1 MYARWVG
8 YEVQVVDEVRV
19 LRDGIPCGA
28 IDGRPARLLLV
39 WLALHPG
46 RQPRTLV
53 AEDLWPQVL
62 PDSARTSLRAA
73 LSALRRS
80 LGPDADRVLVA
91 DRETLGLA
99 PAVQV
104 DRDAAGEL
112 APGLPGDWLAGE
124 RSRHRERSSRNL
136 AAAAAALEADGDL
149 AGAAAQARERVER
162 DPYSESAVR
171 ELVRFTW
178 LAGDRTAA
186 LDIYDRFRERL
197 RARRGVG
204 PSPETRR
211 LVDELRAGAAE
222 PKRMPQVPLP
232 PLLDRVAASPLVGRN
247 EEMGTA
253 RGAYER
259 IRQGGTGLL
268 LVAGEPGIGKT
279 RLAAE
284 LASVTWWE
292 GAAVLAGRVTED
304 ALVPYQAWVEALSG
318 YLAALPPDVAAALT
332 ARDEQVLAR
341 ILPAVRAEPAPAEDR
356 FRLLEAVTGV
366 LAAIGHGRPTVL
378 VLDDLHWAER
388 ASLILLGHVL
398 RWHGAMRLLIVAT
411 YRESE
416 LGRAHPLSAALA
428 DLRRDVTI
436 DRIRLGGLD
445 ETSIAALDPS
455 APATLATAVAR
466 RTGGNPFFA
475 RELFRNAAES
485 YADGLPEGVREV
497 IGHRLER
504 LGPDVTDVLATAAV
518 IGPRFVVDDLEE
530 VLGADPLEPL
540 EQALAA
546 GLVREDRDGVCA
558 FAHALVQ
565 ETLLAELSTVR
576 RVRLHRR
583 VADVLE
589 ARSGGVSEIA
599 RHRFEAAAGGGGAEA
614 AEAQERAGDAAL
626 EALAYETAAAHF
638 ARAMEADPAA
648 RARLLPRH
656 GDALMR
662 AGETEIGRAIYG
674 QAANLARAAGDGD
687 GLARAALGRS
697 GLGVVIRAVDRDQVA
712 LLQEALAAT
721 ETEALRVR
729 LLARLAI
736 ETYYDG
742 QPDRR
747 SALADEAVA
756 SARRLGDPAA
766 LAAALSALR
775 VARWDPDHLP
785 ERRAISEELVAVAL
799 AARDGVAELQG
810 RNWLIVDLIDAGERE
825 LAEAEIATYAALAD
839 RLRIPAHM
847 WYPYAWRAA
856 FADLDGDRAT
866 ADAIR
871 ADLAVFRDRGVDAN
885 IALVLRAQV
894 GIRSMVAELDEF
906 ADDDLAYV
914 RRSAEQPHVAKVWQS
929 GLALVEAIRGN
940 RTGAAEHLE
949 AAGSPGEVPRD
960 MNWTSA
966 MWEQGAVA
974 MLLGDVARAREVQA
988 LLAPLAGTMITSIR
1002 ATCIYGPASALLA
1015 RLAAAEQRSEPGSDP
1030 GSAAFG
1036 V

>member
-1 MYARWVG
+1 MYARLVV
-8 YEVQVVDEVRV
+8 YEAQVVNEVRV
-19 LRDGIPCGA
+19 LRDGVPCGP
-28 IDGRPARLLLV
+28 IEGRPARLLLV

-53 AEDLWPQVL
+53 AEDLWPRVHA
-62 PDSARTSLRAA
+62 DSARTSLRAA

-80 LGPDADRVLVA
+80 LGADAERVLVA

-99 PAVQV
+99 PAVHV
-104 DRDAAGEL
+104 DRDVAGEL
-112 APGLPGDWLAGE
+112 APGLVGDWLAAE
-124 RSRHRERSSRNL
+124 RVRHRERSSRTL
-136 AAAAAALEADGDL
+136 AAAASALEADGDL
-149 AGAAAQARERVER
+149 AGAAGQARERVER
-162 DPYSESAVR
+162 DPFSESAVR

-178 LAGDRTAA
+178 LSGDRTAA

-197 RARRGVG
+197 RLERGVA

-211 LVDELRAGAAE
+211 LVDELRAGAAGPE
-222 PKRMPQVPLP
+222 RMPQVPLP
-232 PLLDRVAASPLVGRN
+232 PMLDRMVAAPLAGRAD
-247 EEMGTA
+247 ELVAA

-318 YLAALPPDVAAALT
+318 YLAALPPDVAGALT

-341 ILPAVRAEPAPAEDR
+341 ILPAVRADPAPSEDR
-356 FRLLEAVTGV
+356 FRLLEAVTGL

-378 VLDDLHWAER
+378 VLDDVHWAER

-398 RWHGAMRLLIVAT
+398 RWHGAMRLLVVVT

-416 LGRAHPLSAALA
+416 LGRAHPLSATLA

-445 ETSIAALDPS
+445 EASIAALDRS
-455 APATLATAVAR
+455 APATLARAVYR
-466 RTGGNPFFA
+466 RAGGNPFFA

-485 YADGLPEGVREV
+485 GADGLPEGVREV
-497 IGHRLER
+497 IGHRLDR
-504 LGPDVTDVLATAAV
+504 LGPDVTDVLAAAAV
-518 IGPRFVVDDLEE
+518 IGPRFVVDDLEQVIE
-530 VLGADPLEPL
+530 GDAVESLEL
-540 EQALAA
+540 AIAA
-546 GLVREDRDGVCA
+546 GLVREDRDGFCA
-558 FAHALVQ
+558 FSHALVQ

-599 RHRFEAAAGGGGAEA
+599 RHRFEAAAGGGGPEA
-614 AEAQERAGDAAL
+614 AAALERAGDAAL
-626 EALAYETAAAHF
+626 AALAYETAAAHF
-638 ARAMEADPAA
+638 ARAMEVDPAA

-662 AGETEIGRAIYG
+662 AGETEIGRAVFG

-687 GLARAALGRS
+687 ALARAALGRS

-712 LLQEALAAT
+712 LLQEALTAT
-721 ETEALRVR
+721 RDEALRAS

-742 QPDRR
+742 QPDHR

-756 SARRLGDPAA
+756 IARRLGDPAA
-766 LAAALSALR
+766 LAAALSAQR

-785 ERRAISEELVAVAL
+785 ERRAISEELVAVAV
-799 AARDGVAELQG
+799 AAGDGVAELQG
-810 RNWLIVDLIDAGERE
+810 RNWLIVDLIDGGERE
-825 LAEAEIATYAALAD
+825 LAEAEIAVYGELAD

-856 FADLDGDRAT
+856 FADLDGDPET

-871 ADLAVFRDRGVDAN
+871 AELAMFRDRGVDPN
-885 IALVLRAQV
+885 IALVMRVQV
-894 GIRSMVAELDEF
+894 GIRSMLAERDEF
-906 ADDDLAYV
+906 DEDELAYV
-914 RRSAEQPHVAKVWQS
+914 RISAAQPHVTKVWQS
-929 GLALVEAIRGN
+929 GLALIEAIRGN
-940 RTGAAEHLE
+940 RAGAEQHL
-949 AAGSPGEVPRD
+949 ADAGMPGTVPRD
-960 MNWTSA
+960 VNWTSA

-974 MLLGDVARAREVQA
+974 TLLGDVARAREVRD
-988 LLAPLAGTMITSIR
+988 LMAPFAETTVTSIR
-1002 ATCIYGPASALLA
+1002 ATCIYGPTATLLA
-1015 RLAAAEQRSEPGSDP
+1015 RLEAFLAAGPVRPP
-1030 GSAAFG
+1030 N
-1036 V
+1036 